1 MQTVILAGGLGT
13 RLAEETG
20 TRPKPMVEIGGWP
33 ILWHIMNIYAA
44 HGHRDF
50 IISGGYKCEMI
61 KEYFCNYKLHASDVF
76 VDMALGETTLTK
88 TRSPDW
94 RVSIVDTG
102 LNTQTGGRIKN
113 LEPRLRDAP
122 FMVTYGDGVGN
133 VDIKALVEFHESQG
147 RLATLTAVRPPARF
161 GGLIFEGN
169 LIREFS
175 EKPQV
180 GEGWINGG
188 FMVFQPEVL
197 NYLEDSDTILER
209 GPLERLAED
218 GQLAAYRH
226 PSFWQPMDTIRE
238 KTPPGK
244 SLAARPGPLEN
255 LVIGNSIRPSSSRFH
270 QASAPSGLPSN
281 WPGSKGFEATGPRC
295 SFRSIAMQTSHGRQ
309 DTRTSLQVAAPCGL
323 RELNR
328 W

>member
-33 ILWHIMNIYAA
+33 MLWHIMNIYAS
-44 HGHRDF
+44 HGQKDF

-61 KEYFCNYKLHASDVF
+61 KEFFCNYKVHASDVF
-76 VDMALGETTLTK
+76 VDLARGETTLTR

-94 RVSIVDTG
+94 RVAIVDTG
-102 LNTQTGGRIKN
+102 LSTQTGGRIKM
-113 LEPRLRDAP
+113 LEPMLKDAP
-122 FMVTYGDGVGN
+122 FMATYGDGLGD
-133 VDIKALVEFHESQG
+133 VDITALLAFHQAHG

-161 GGLIFEGN
+161 GALIFDGD

-197 NYLEDSDTILER
+197 SYLAGAETILER

-226 PSFWQPMDTIRE
+226 DSFWQPMDTIRE
-238 KTPPGK
+238 KQF
-244 SLAARPGPLEN
+244 LET
-255 LVIGNSIRPSSSRFH
+255 LWQQGR
-270 QASAPSGLPSN
+270 AP
-281 WPGSKGFEATGPRC
+281 WKT
-295 SFRSIAMQTSHGRQ
+295 
-309 DTRTSLQVAAPCGL
+309 
-323 RELNR
+323 